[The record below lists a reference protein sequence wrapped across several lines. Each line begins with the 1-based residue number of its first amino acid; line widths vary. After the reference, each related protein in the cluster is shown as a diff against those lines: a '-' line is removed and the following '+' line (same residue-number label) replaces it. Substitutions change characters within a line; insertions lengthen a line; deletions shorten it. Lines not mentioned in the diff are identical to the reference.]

1 MVSIIQAKTT
11 VQIDTVRELFRE
23 YEMTMDLDFCSR
35 DLPRSWPGCQVNTPG
50 PPAVY
55 VGEKAAGCAALREP
69 VPVK

>member
-1 MVSIIQAKTT
+1 MVSIIQAETT

-23 YEMTMDLDFCSR
+23 NEMTMDIDLCSR

-55 VGEKAAGCAALREP
+55 
-69 VPVK
+69 